1 MALPFT
7 EIKFALLVED
17 IPTEFSCTLVIFFY
31 LPFLHTALIGE
42 PLSSDYIHVHVHLMT
57 LYCMGENLSH
67 FFSAKVHV
75 ARVGGILSS
84 PEFSAVWYMRYLIFL
99 EELWYM

>member
-17 IPTEFSCTLVIFFY
+17 IPTEFSCTLVIFFC

-42 PLSSDYIHVHVHLMT
+42 PLSSDYIHVHVRVHTCTCTPYDT
-57 LYCMGENLSH
+57 LLYG
-67 FFSAKVHV
+67 
-75 ARVGGILSS
+75 
-84 PEFSAVWYMRYLIFL
+84 
-99 EELWYM
+99 